1 MKKLLIALTMILSV
15 QMGAQTK
22 EAAEALKEVAKAQAD
37 AQHPKKSTNPAT
49 WLKLS
54 DAFAAVYD
62 APVKSIWAGAN
73 QTEVKLVLKD
83 QRILNTEERTVN
95 NETFSVDSYYDKD
108 LYYSKDGALAAWVI
122 TKPYMKV
129 DLLKESFDALK
140 KAEELAKGTKNKD
153 ISERLLAL
161 KTRYVTEGMNSYTL
175 GDFKNASANFE
186 QAVIVSVDPIV
197 ASPDTTIIYYT
208 GLTANM
214 TPDPERAIKFFNM
227 ALDNKFDSKGDL
239 YSNLAEAY
247 KATKNVEKAKEVLGQ
262 GFTKYPT
269 NQSILVSLINIY
281 LETNDDPNKVLA
293 LIKKA
298 QENEPTNAS
307 LHYAEGNVW
316 KNLNNIDKAV
326 ECYQNSVKVDPNYV
340 FGSFAVGTTYYDKA
354 VEIQGKAA
362 DEMDDKKYEE
372 MLKQL
377 EQYLDMSIAP
387 FEKCFEL
394 TQDKEIKA
402 VCAEYLKNIY
412 FRFREKGENYKAGYD
427 KFNAYYES
435 TKQQ

>member
-1 MKKLLIALTMILSV
+1 
-15 QMGAQTK
+15 
-22 EAAEALKEVAKAQAD
+22 
-37 AQHPKKSTNPAT
+37 
-49 WLKLS
+49 
-54 DAFAAVYD
+54 
-62 APVKSIWAGAN
+62 
-73 QTEVKLVLKD
+73 
-83 QRILNTEERTVN
+83 
-95 NETFSVDSYYDKD
+95 
-108 LYYSKDGALAAWVI
+108 
-122 TKPYMKV
+122 MKV
-129 DLLKESFDALK
+129 DLLKESFDALR

-186 QAVIVSVDPIV
+186 QAVIVSLDPIV

-227 ALDNKFDSKGDL
+227 ALENKFDSKGDL

-316 KNLNNIDKAV
+316 KNLNNIEKAV

-377 EQYLDMSIAP
+377 EQYLEMSIAP

>member
-1 MKKLLIALTMILSV
+1 MKKLLIALTMILSI

-22 EAAEALKEVAKAQAD
+22 EAAEALKDVAKAQAD

-62 APVKSIWAGAN
+62 APVKSIWAGATQN
-73 QTEVKLVLKD
+73 EVKLVLKD

-129 DLLKESFDALK
+129 DLLKESFDALR
-140 KAEELAKGTKNKD
+140 KAGELANGSKNKD

-175 GDFKNASANFE
+175 GDFKNASTNFE
-186 QAVIVSVDPIV
+186 QAVVVSMDPII
-197 ASPDTTIIYYT
+197 ASPDTTIMYYT

-227 ALDNKFDSKGDL
+227 TLDNKFDSKGDL

-247 KATKNVEKAKEVLGQ
+247 KAVKNVDKAKEVLGQ

-316 KNLNNIDKAV
+316 KNLKNIDKAV
-326 ECYQNSVKVDPNYV
+326 ECYENSVKVDPNYV
-340 FGSFAVGTTYYDKA
+340 FGSFAVGTTYYD
-354 VEIQGKAA
+354 
-362 DEMDDKKYEE
+362 
-372 MLKQL
+372 
-377 EQYLDMSIAP
+377 S
-387 FEKCFEL
+387 C
-394 TQDKEIKA
+394 
-402 VCAEYLKNIY
+402 
-412 FRFREKGENYKAGYD
+412 
-427 KFNAYYES
+427 
-435 TKQQ
+435 